1 MNLESYLLRIYRDI
15 ISADSVD
22 LLNRPKNIW
31 NMFVKNPY
39 WASIVNDL
47 TLAILDFEPVNTV
60 YMYIWTVSSWHL
72 IVYFV
77 DSV

>member
-1 MNLESYLLRIYRDI
+1 
-15 ISADSVD
+15 
-22 LLNRPKNIW
+22 
-31 NMFVKNPY
+31 MFVKSPY

-60 YMYIWTVSSWHL
+60 YMYIWTVSTWHL